1 MSNVYSKLD
10 QIPSGTA
17 QGGLTSGCLVLEGG
31 ALRTMYSQGVL
42 DAWMQ
47 NQLQFYRCEFPE
59 KSTCADQTGLPAEG
73 LQPDR
78 TVKCQEF
85 L

>member
-10 QIPSGTA
+10 QIPTGIA
-17 QGGLTSGCLVLEGG
+17 QGGLTPGCLVLEGG

-47 NQLQFYRCEFPE
+47 NEINFQCVIGTSAGAL
-59 KSTCADQTGLPAEG
+59 TGMN
-73 LQPDR
+73 
-78 TVKCQEF
+78 
-85 L
+85 